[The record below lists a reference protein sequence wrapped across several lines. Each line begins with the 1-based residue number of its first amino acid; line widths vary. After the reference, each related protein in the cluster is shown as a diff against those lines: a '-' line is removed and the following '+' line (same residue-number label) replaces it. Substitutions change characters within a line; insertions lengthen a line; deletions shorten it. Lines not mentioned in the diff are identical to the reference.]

1 MKIDNIVYKMVNLD
15 NRAAVQYLKI
25 CKQHNDINFEYYK
38 VTGISH
44 VVIYTNVGMT

>member
-25 CKQHNDINFEYYK
+25 CKQHNDINFEHYRI
-38 VTGISH
+38 TGISH
-44 VVIYTNVGMT
+44 AVILMSV